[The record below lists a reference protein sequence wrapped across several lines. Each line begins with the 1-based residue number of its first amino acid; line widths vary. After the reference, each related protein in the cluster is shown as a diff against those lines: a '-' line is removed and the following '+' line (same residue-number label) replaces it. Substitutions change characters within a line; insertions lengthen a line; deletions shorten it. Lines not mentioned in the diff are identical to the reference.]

1 MLFTSAYL
9 QEITARVGL
18 RKYAPPSR
26 TGGLL
31 GVEDANGAS
40 ASRAP
45 SMPARQ
51 HAKVNEY
58 IVGQQLD
65 EALAAGE
72 DIIVSWPFENGDIKD
87 FYEAEALWYVS
98 LLL

>member
-1 MLFTSAYL
+1 
-9 QEITARVGL
+9 
-18 RKYAPPSR
+18 
-26 TGGLL
+26 
-31 GVEDANGAS
+31 
-40 ASRAP
+40 
-45 SMPARQ
+45 MPTRQ

-65 EALAAGE
+65 DALAAGE

-98 LLL
+98 MLL